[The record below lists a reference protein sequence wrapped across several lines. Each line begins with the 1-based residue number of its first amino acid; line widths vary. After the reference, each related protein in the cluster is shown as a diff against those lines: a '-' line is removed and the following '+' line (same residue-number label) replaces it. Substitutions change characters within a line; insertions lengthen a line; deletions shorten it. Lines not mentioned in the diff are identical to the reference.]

1 MTDNTYQSTLEI
13 PNTPKIEKL
22 ISEDRLDEALS
33 LISEET
39 CDDLNLMGIIFTR
52 QSKFDEAIR
61 CFDNALAIEYNDE
74 IKLNKANAL
83 YEYAKVSF
91 FPDGDNEKAL
101 NLINTALNMM
111 GEDDVDEFYFL
122 KAEILESIGDLKN
135 SHKYYLMAHRE
146 FERLKEFERQTEYLE
161 NTDDILINI
170 TGNYF
175 YDFTPSEG
183 LIVDLKIESDNEH
196 DPDAIAVF
204 LDGEKIG
211 YVANSDYTVMDGA
224 SSASDIKN
232 KINNNSK
239 SEILFVYLDKVVG
252 KVII

>member
-13 PNTPKIEKL
+13 SNTPKIEKL
-22 ISEDRLDEALS
+22 INEDRLDEALS
-33 LISEET
+33 LISDET

-61 CFDNALAIEYNDE
+61 CFDKALAIEDSDE
-74 IKLNKANAL
+74 IKLNKTNAL
-83 YEYAKVSF
+83 YKYAKISF
-91 FPDGDNEKAL
+91 FPDGDYEKAL
-101 NLINTALNMM
+101 NLINTALDMTDEN
-111 GEDDVDEFYFL
+111 EDEFYFL

-135 SHKYYLMAHRE
+135 SHKYYLMAHGE

-224 SSASDIKN
+224 SGASDIKN